1 MKYSMPISLHSSDI
15 FVPPAWVKKYLSSL
29 TIHFSNS
36 YSISYL
42 HYRIWN
48 ISDLHYRIW
57 YISDLHCRPWYIC
70 TWIVWRMMHVCQFY
84 CFPCKQPA
92 VPSSFVED
100 SVFDQVWPF
109 FSNLSNSHWSLGMYC
124 HVWVLYFVSLLCMSI
139 FIPS

>member
-100 SVFDQVWPF
+100 SVFDQAHLLQVPLSKSRLVLVSSVVW
-109 FSNLSNSHWSLGMYC
+109 WRWRRGGRRME
-124 HVWVLYFVSLLCMSI
+124 VTMG
-139 FIPS
+139 